1 MSLLPT
7 PWIKK
12 MRSQNMGAE
21 RLQPQKLND
30 FLRAVWK
37 SISFWWGG
45 LVGLQGDEPKQCFG
59 EVRGGS
65 RSFALSHGGE
75 GPGQTKKERARSQEL
90 LRLVGKLFDD

>member
-1 MSLLPT
+1 
-7 PWIKK
+7 
-12 MRSQNMGAE
+12 MGAE
-21 RLQPQKLND
+21 RLQPQQLDDFFYELFGD
-30 FLRAVWK
+30 FL
-37 SISFWWGG
+37 FWWGG

-75 GPGQTKKERARSQEL
+75 GPGQTKKKERARSQEL